1 MSAGRLVSGSRSGSP
16 MTLPRGMCDGPASGQ
31 TGPPWGGSR
40 GGSRPAGLAT
50 RGAQARPSPF
60 GNSPSRARASGHI
73 WHHRFER
80 MCPHRFAATRGIRRG
95 ARPAS
100 GLSWESVE
108 ARSLEESG
116 GEDSE
121 RPASKKTGPP
131 QDGRARLR
139 TDRLASER
147 RRVALLEELDDGV
160 EGDAH
165 ARPEVV
171 APLSTGE
178 SQSQFWQ
185 RVSDFSPKVAN
196 SWYTVH
202 PCCTRGILDE
212 LETKWSSSNSF
223 VCTYEK
229 RVV

>member
-1 MSAGRLVSGSRSGSP
+1 
-16 MTLPRGMCDGPASGQ
+16 
-31 TGPPWGGSR
+31 
-40 GGSRPAGLAT
+40 
-50 RGAQARPSPF
+50 
-60 GNSPSRARASGHI
+60 
-73 WHHRFER
+73 

-131 QDGRARLR
+131 QDGRARLG
-139 TDRLASER
+139 TDRPASGWR
-147 RRVALLEELDDGV
+147 HVNLLEELDDGV

-171 APLSTGE
+171 APLHTGE
-178 SQSQFWQ
+178 SQSQF
-185 RVSDFSPKVAN
+185 RYEFLNSPAKVADSCYKSRN
-196 SWYTVH
+196 DVQQGRYKAIGQMGARTSMV
-202 PCCTRGILDE
+202 RGRS
-212 LETKWSSSNSF
+212 TKPSRW
-223 VCTYEK
+223 
-229 RVV
+229 